1 MKRLILLLFSS
12 LTVIT
17 SVAQPTL
24 DECHRLAREHYP
36 EIRQYDL
43 ISKTESYTL
52 SNVARNWIPQI
63 GFTAQGTWQTD
74 VPTLP
79 NVLTEML
86 SKQGVDMPGMEQDQY
101 KLALELN
108 QTIWD
113 GGKSRADRAIAR
125 SEAEEQRATTD
136 VNLYALEERVNNIYF
151 GILLFDERI
160 EQMNLTKEMLRSNM
174 EKVRSLQQNGIAIQ
188 SDVDAME
195 AEVLTIGQQIVKMEA
210 SRNSFRTMLEILIGQ
225 PLGEEKLQ
233 RPSVSEPITLESAR
247 PELSLFDA
255 KINRLKA
262 QEQLVKSSTRPRFN
276 LFAQGYYG
284 YPGLDMF
291 EGMLNNDWS
300 WNAMIGVKMSWNFGA
315 FYTKKNNLQK
325 LRTAQ
330 QQVNVQRDVF
340 LFNTSLQTAENN
352 GEIESL
358 KKALADDDKIVSLRR
373 SVREAAEAKLE
384 NGIIDT
390 NDLLRKITEE
400 AQASTARSAREIE
413 LLMAIYELKHTI
425 NQ

>member
-1 MKRLILLLFSS
+1 MRRLILLLFSS
-12 LTVIT
+12 LTVIA

-24 DECHRLAREHYP
+24 NECHRLARENYP
-36 EIRQYDL
+36 EIKQYDL
-43 ISKTESYTL
+43 ISKTESYSL
-52 SNVARNWIPQI
+52 SNAARSWIPQI
-63 GFTAQGTWQTD
+63 GFAAQATWQTD

-79 NVLTEML
+79 DVLTGML
-86 SKQGVDMPGMEQDQY
+86 GQQGVKMPGMEKDQY
-101 KLALELN
+101 KVALELN
-108 QTIWD
+108 QNIWD
-113 GGKSRADRAIAR
+113 GGKSKADRAIAR
-125 SEAEEQRATTD
+125 SEAEEQRAATD

-160 EQMNLTKEMLRSNM
+160 EQMNLTKELLQSNL
-174 EKVRSLQQNGIAIQ
+174 EKVRSLCQNGIATQ
-188 SDVDAME
+188 SDVNVIE
-195 AEVLTIGQQIVKMEA
+195 AEVLTIGQQIVRLET
-210 SRNSFRTMLEILIGQ
+210 SRNSFRRVLEILIGQ
-225 PLGEEKLQ
+225 PIGEAKLQ
-233 RPSVSEPITLESAR
+233 RPSVTYPTILESAR
-247 PELSLFDA
+247 PELAFFDA
-255 KINRLKA
+255 KINSLKA

-284 YPGLDMF
+284 YPGMDMF

-300 WNAMIGVKMSWNFGA
+300 WNALVGVKVSWNIGA
-315 FYTKKNNLQK
+315 FYTKKNNLNK

-330 QQVNVQRDVF
+330 QQIDVQRDIF
-340 LFNTSLQTAENN
+340 LFNTSLQTTENS

-358 KKALADDDKIVSLRR
+358 KRALADDEKIVQLRR
-373 SVREAAEAKLE
+373 SVREAAESKLE

-413 LLMAIYELKHTI
+413 LLMAIYELKHTV